1 MIDLGIN
8 LLMHG
13 IRWLF
18 FIEGVLTCVVAA
30 MALNLIPDF
39 PTTPASWLT
48 MEEQMLAQERMV
60 EDVCGI
66 ENDPLKSTPRSGL
79 VEATTDWTVWWL
91 AGALIVLAA
100 MLSFEQF
107 FPTLVATM
115 GHGPVVSL
123 LLCSPPWILG
133 ATTSLFIL
141 RFVHHDVFLFFDLL
155 STSQTLGCD

>member
-66 ENDPLKSTPRSGL
+66 ENDPLKSTPRSRL
-79 VEATTDWTVWWL
+79 AEATTDWTVWWL